1 MPYDY
6 ARLREITYLASSAAA
21 IVTNGAGA
29 KTYVKKII
37 LHNTNTTTETV
48 KIYTVPD
55 SGGAVGTAGAGNIW
69 FNQAL
74 SPNETVI
81 IAIAGAGDPGI
92 LLTDT
97 NDTIQAF
104 STTASKV
111 TVQVYGGS
119 E

>member
-6 ARLREITYLASSAAA
+6 ARLREIAYLASSAAA

-48 KIYTVPD
+48 RIYTVPD
-55 SGGAVGTAGAGNIW
+55 SGGAVGTASAANLW
-69 FNQAL
+69 FLQTLA
-74 SPNETVI
+74 PNETAI
-81 IAIAGAGDPGI
+81 ITLAGAGDPGI

-111 TVQVYGGS
+111 TVQVYGGA